1 MRLIKDIKRN
11 MKVSKYKIKII
22 IEILP
27 MMYKNY
33 EKRVKNFIMEMNDP
47 ETKIEIKNY
56 EERINNPKTDLS
68 KEKEIQK
75 PFIFKGYTTEEDRIK
90 DAIKRNRYLFN
101 LPDYED
107 ETQINKKEKE
117 ELNNKSYINNSQKNG
132 NYFNKL
138 SQKANITRKA
148 IISKAEEDKYKY
160 ILKNDLIIQPEMR
173 FKPRTDLE
181 RVYDM
186 INGYK
191 YGRAKRDILD
201 KQLKNIDLYKYKNS
215 NELKKR
221 IKKEIKVEK
230 VENISSDS
238 ENEDENAPLNSQIEK
253 LKEKKNRLYFN
264 PNSVD
269 FKEKPWMKRID
280 LNADAYK
287 ILNSYHYK
295 THFKAAKEVAENK
308 LIKKNNKKNRN
319 KYCLLLPNLFQNKST
334 YNFDILSSTYNDL
347 KNRSDDLIDFNINEE
362 DENINKKEK
371 GIKYEKNKN
380 PFKKKEIFEKNKIK
394 LVEDIAFNKSMKN
407 NNLRK
412 GSFFVDD
419 NKLYEKNL
427 DEDNI
432 MVDNEIFNKKNQ
444 FELITNKILD
454 KCNIFNHKSKFNN
467 TILKKRNGKLMFTRG
482 LSINQFEKKYG
493 FN

>member
-1 MRLIKDIKRN
+1 
-11 MKVSKYKIKII
+11 
-22 IEILP
+22 
-27 MMYKNY
+27 MYKNY
-33 EKRVKNFIMEMNDP
+33 EKRVKNFIIEMNDP
-47 ETKIEIKNY
+47 ETKIEIKDY
-56 EERINNPKTDLS
+56 EERINNPKTDMS
-68 KEKEIQK
+68 KEREIQK

-90 DAIKRNRYLFN
+90 DSIKRNRYLFN
-101 LPDYED
+101 LPDYEEENQKD
-107 ETQINKKEKE
+107 KKEKQNLE
-117 ELNNKSYINNSQKNG
+117 ENPKINF
-132 NYFNKL
+132 FNDDRTGRFKKL
-138 SQKANITRKA
+138 SKKINLTRKN
-148 IISKAEEDKYKY
+148 IISKAEENKYKY

-191 YGRAKRDILD
+191 YGQAKRDILD
-201 KQLKNIDLYKYKNS
+201 KQLKIIDLYKYKNS

-221 IKKEIKVEK
+221 IKKEIKTDS
-230 VENISSDS
+230 ISSES
-238 ENEDENAPLNSQIEK
+238 ESEIISSN
-253 LKEKKNRLYFN
+253 LKVKTKKNKLYFN

-308 LIKKNNKKNRN
+308 TRNKVKGNNVDKNQTNKN

-334 YNFDILSSTYNDL
+334 NNFELLNHTYTQNNL
-347 KNRSDDLIDFNINEE
+347 KNETEDFIDIKIDNEDDELLSE
-362 DENINKKEK
+362 KELK
-371 GIKYEKNKN
+371 IKYDKNKN
-380 PFKKKEIFEKNKIK
+380 PFKNKETFEKNKIK
-394 LVEDIAFNKSMKN
+394 FIKDIAFNKGKKISNKN
-407 NNLRK
+407 
-412 GSFFVDD
+412 DD
-419 NKLYEKNL
+419 FDENKLNDKNV

-432 MVDNEIFNKKNQ
+432 MIDDEIFNKKNQ
-444 FELITNKILD
+444 FELIANKILD

-482 LSINQFEKKYG
+482 LSVNQFEKKYG
-493 FN
+493 F

>member
-1 MRLIKDIKRN
+1 
-11 MKVSKYKIKII
+11 
-22 IEILP
+22 
-27 MMYKNY
+27 MYKNY
-33 EKRVKNFIMEMNDP
+33 EKRVKNFIIEMNDP
-47 ETKIEIKNY
+47 ETKIEIKDY
-56 EERINNPKTDLS
+56 EERINNPKTDMS
-68 KEKEIQK
+68 KEREIQK

-90 DAIKRNRYLFN
+90 DSIKRNRYLFN
-101 LPDYED
+101 LPDYEEENQKD
-107 ETQINKKEKE
+107 KKEKQNLE
-117 ELNNKSYINNSQKNG
+117 ENPKINF
-132 NYFNKL
+132 FNDDRTGRFKKL
-138 SQKANITRKA
+138 SKKINLTRKN
-148 IISKAEEDKYKY
+148 IISKAEENKYKY

-191 YGRAKRDILD
+191 YGQAKRDILD
-201 KQLKNIDLYKYKNS
+201 KQLKIIDLYKYKNS

-221 IKKEIKVEK
+221 IKKEIKTDSISSESEN
-230 VENISSDS
+230 ENISS
-238 ENEDENAPLNSQIEK
+238 N
-253 LKEKKNRLYFN
+253 LKVKTKKNKLYFN

-308 LIKKNNKKNRN
+308 TRNKVKGNNVDKNQTNKN

-334 YNFDILSSTYNDL
+334 NNFELLNHTYTQNNL
-347 KNRSDDLIDFNINEE
+347 KNETEDFIDIKIENEDDELLSE
-362 DENINKKEK
+362 KELK
-371 GIKYEKNKN
+371 VKYDKNKN
-380 PFKKKEIFEKNKIK
+380 PFKNKETFEKNKIK
-394 LVEDIAFNKSMKN
+394 FIKDIAFNKGKKISNKN
-407 NNLRK
+407 
-412 GSFFVDD
+412 DD
-419 NKLYEKNL
+419 FDENKLYDKNV

-432 MVDNEIFNKKNQ
+432 MIDDEIFNKKNQ
-444 FELITNKILD
+444 FELIANKILD

-482 LSINQFEKKYG
+482 LSVNQFEKKYG
-493 FN
+493 F

>member
-1 MRLIKDIKRN
+1 
-11 MKVSKYKIKII
+11 
-22 IEILP
+22 
-27 MMYKNY
+27 MYKNY
-33 EKRVKNFIMEMNDP
+33 EKRVKHFIIEMNDP
-47 ETKIEIKNY
+47 ETKIEIKDY
-56 EERINNPKTDLS
+56 EERINNPKTDMS
-68 KEKEIQK
+68 KEREIQK

-90 DAIKRNRYLFN
+90 DSIKRNRYLFN
-101 LPDYED
+101 LPDYEEENQKD
-107 ETQINKKEKE
+107 KKEKQNLE
-117 ELNNKSYINNSQKNG
+117 ENPKINF
-132 NYFNKL
+132 FNDDRTGRFKKL
-138 SQKANITRKA
+138 SKKINLTRKN
-148 IISKAEEDKYKY
+148 IISKAEENKYKY

-191 YGRAKRDILD
+191 YGQAKRDILD
-201 KQLKNIDLYKYKNS
+201 KQLKIIDLYKYKNS

-221 IKKEIKVEK
+221 IKKEIKTDS
-230 VENISSDS
+230 ISSES
-238 ENEDENAPLNSQIEK
+238 ESEIISSN
-253 LKEKKNRLYFN
+253 LKVKTKKNKLYFN

-308 LIKKNNKKNRN
+308 TRNKVKGNNVDKNQTNKN

-334 YNFDILSSTYNDL
+334 NNFELLNHTYTQNNL
-347 KNRSDDLIDFNINEE
+347 KNETEDFIDIDIKIENEDDELLNE
-362 DENINKKEK
+362 KELK
-371 GIKYEKNKN
+371 IKYDKNKN
-380 PFKKKEIFEKNKIK
+380 PFKNKETFEKNKIK
-394 LVEDIAFNKSMKN
+394 FIKDIAFNKGKKISNKN
-407 NNLRK
+407 
-412 GSFFVDD
+412 DD
-419 NKLYEKNL
+419 FDENKLNDKNV

-432 MVDNEIFNKKNQ
+432 MIDDEIFNKKKQ
-444 FELITNKILD
+444 FELIANKILD

-482 LSINQFEKKYG
+482 LSVNQFEKKYG
-493 FN
+493 F

>member
-1 MRLIKDIKRN
+1 
-11 MKVSKYKIKII
+11 
-22 IEILP
+22 
-27 MMYKNY
+27 MYKNY
-33 EKRVKNFIMEMNDP
+33 EKRVKNFIIEMNEPD
-47 ETKIEIKNY
+47 TKIEIKDY
-56 EERINNPKTDLS
+56 EERINNPKTDMS

-90 DAIKRNRYLFN
+90 DSIKRNRYLFN
-101 LPDYED
+101 LPDYDD
-107 ETQINKKEKE
+107 ETNVNKKEKHD
-117 ELNNKSYINNSQKNG
+117 LDKKQKINVINDNKTNSFK
-132 NYFNKL
+132 KL
-138 SQKANITRKA
+138 SKKFNVTRKNL
-148 IISKAEEDKYKY
+148 ISKTEENKYKY

-191 YGRAKRDILD
+191 LGQARRDILD
-201 KQLKNIDLYKYKNS
+201 KQLKNVGLYKYKNS
-215 NELKKR
+215 KELQKR
-221 IKKEIKVEK
+221 IKKEIKTDST
-230 VENISSDS
+230 SSDS
-238 ENEDENAPLNSQIEK
+238 ENENTNLNSKI
-253 LKEKKNRLYFN
+253 LKAKKDKLYFD

-295 THFKAAKEVAENK
+295 THFKAAREVAENENRTK
-308 LIKKNNKKNRN
+308 GNVINNNNHKN

-334 YNFDILSSTYNDL
+334 TFNHEILNHTYNDA
-347 KNRSDDLIDFNINEE
+347 KNKSEEDLIDININNE
-362 DENINKKEK
+362 DDLLSEK
-371 GIKYEKNKN
+371 DMKIKYDKNKN
-380 PFKKKEIFEKNKIK
+380 PFKTKKIFEKNKIK
-394 LVEDIAFNKSMKN
+394 LIKDIAFNKVKKGRN
-407 NNLRK
+407 NK
-412 GSFFVDD
+412 KDD
-419 NKLYEKNL
+419 YDENKLFDKNI

-432 MVDNEIFNKKNQ
+432 MIDDEVYNKKKQ

-482 LSINQFEKKYG
+482 LSVNQFEKKYG
-493 FN
+493 F

>member
-1 MRLIKDIKRN
+1 
-11 MKVSKYKIKII
+11 
-22 IEILP
+22 
-27 MMYKNY
+27 MYKNY
-33 EKRVKNFIMEMNDP
+33 EKRVKNFIIEMNDP
-47 ETKIEIKNY
+47 ETKIEIKDY
-56 EERINNPKTDLS
+56 EERINNPKTDMS
-68 KEKEIQK
+68 KEREIQK

-90 DAIKRNRYLFN
+90 DSIKRNRYLFN
-101 LPDYED
+101 LPDYEEENQKD
-107 ETQINKKEKE
+107 KKEKQNLE
-117 ELNNKSYINNSQKNG
+117 ENPKINF
-132 NYFNKL
+132 FNDDKMGRFKKL
-138 SQKANITRKA
+138 SKKINLTRKN
-148 IISKAEEDKYKY
+148 IISKAEENKYKY

-191 YGRAKRDILD
+191 YGQAKRDILD
-201 KQLKNIDLYKYKNS
+201 KQLKIIDLYKYKNS

-221 IKKEIKVEK
+221 IKKEIKTDSISSESES
-230 VENISSDS
+230 ENISS
-238 ENEDENAPLNSQIEK
+238 N
-253 LKEKKNRLYFN
+253 LKVKTKKNKLYFN

-308 LIKKNNKKNRN
+308 TRNKVKGNNVDKNQTNKN

-334 YNFDILSSTYNDL
+334 NNFELLNHTYTQNNL
-347 KNRSDDLIDFNINEE
+347 KNETEDFIDIDIKIENEDDELLSE
-362 DENINKKEK
+362 KESK
-371 GIKYEKNKN
+371 VKYDKNKN
-380 PFKKKEIFEKNKIK
+380 PFKNKETFEKNKIK
-394 LVEDIAFNKSMKN
+394 FIKDIAFNKGKKISNKN
-407 NNLRK
+407 
-412 GSFFVDD
+412 DD
-419 NKLYEKNL
+419 FDENKLCDKNV

-432 MVDNEIFNKKNQ
+432 MIDDEIFNKKNQ
-444 FELITNKILD
+444 FELIANKILD

-482 LSINQFEKKYG
+482 LSVNQFEKKYG
-493 FN
+493 F

>member
-11 MKVSKYKIKII
+11 MKVSKYKIRLI

-33 EKRVKNFIMEMNDP
+33 EKRVKNFIIEMNDP

-56 EERINNPKTDLS
+56 EERINNPKTDMS

-90 DAIKRNRYLFN
+90 DSIKRNRYLFN

-107 ETQINKKEKE
+107 EAQINKKEKQ
-117 ELNNKSYINNSQKNG
+117 ELDNKLKINYSQKNG

-138 SQKANITRKA
+138 SQKTNVNRKA

-201 KQLKNIDLYKYKNS
+201 KQLKSIDLYKYKNS

-230 VENISSDS
+230 VENSSSDS
-238 ENEDENAPLNSQIEK
+238 ENEDENIHLNSQIEK
-253 LKEKKNRLYFN
+253 LKEKKNKLYFN

-347 KNRSDDLIDFNINEE
+347 KNRSDDLIDFKMNEE
-362 DENINKKEK
+362 DENLNKKEK

-394 LVEDIAFNKSMKN
+394 LIEDIAFNKNKKN
-407 NNLRK
+407 NNIRK
-412 GSFFVDD
+412 DSYFDE
-419 NKLYEKNL
+419 NKLYDKNL
-427 DEDNI
+427 DEENI
-432 MVDNEIFNKKNQ
+432 MVDNEIFNKKSQ

>member
-1 MRLIKDIKRN
+1 MRLIKDIKKS
-11 MKVSKYKIKII
+11 MKVSKYKIKLI

-27 MMYKNY
+27 LMYKNY
-33 EKRVKNFIMEMNDP
+33 EKRVKNFIIEMNDP

-56 EERINNPKTDLS
+56 EERINNPKTDMS

-90 DAIKRNRYLFN
+90 DSIKRNRYLYN

-107 ETQINKKEKE
+107 ETQINKKEKQ
-117 ELNNKSYINNSQKNG
+117 ELNNKSKINNYNSQKNG

-138 SQKANITRKA
+138 SKKTNLSRKA

-191 YGRAKRDILD
+191 YGRVKRDILD

-221 IKKEIKVEK
+221 IKKELKIEK
-230 VENISSDS
+230 VETSSS
-238 ENEDENAPLNSQIEK
+238 ENESENENENIHLSSQIEK
-253 LKEKKNRLYFN
+253 IKGKKNKLYFN

-308 LIKKNNKKNRN
+308 INKNSINNKKKRN
-319 KYCLLLPNLFQNKST
+319 KYCLLLPNLFQNKSSN
-334 YNFDILSSTYNDL
+334 NFDILNSTYNEL
-347 KNRSDDLIDFNINEE
+347 KNRSDDLMDFRMDDE
-362 DENINKKEK
+362 DENLNKKEK

-380 PFKKKEIFEKNKIK
+380 K
-394 LVEDIAFNKSMKN
+394 
-407 NNLRK
+407 
-412 GSFFVDD
+412 
-419 NKLYEKNL
+419 
-427 DEDNI
+427 
-432 MVDNEIFNKKNQ
+432 
-444 FELITNKILD
+444 
-454 KCNIFNHKSKFNN
+454 
-467 TILKKRNGKLMFTRG
+467 
-482 LSINQFEKKYG
+482 
-493 FN
+493 

>member
-107 ETQINKKEKE
+107 ETQINKKEKQ

-230 VENISSDS
+230 VENSSSDS
-238 ENEDENAPLNSQIEK
+238 ENEDENAHLNSQIEK

-308 LIKKNNKKNRN
+308 LIKKIIKKIEINIVFF
-319 KYCLLLPNLFQNKST
+319 Y
-334 YNFDILSSTYNDL
+334 
-347 KNRSDDLIDFNINEE
+347 LI
-362 DENINKKEK
+362 
-371 GIKYEKNKN
+371 Y
-380 PFKKKEIFEKNKIK
+380 FK
-394 LVEDIAFNKSMKN
+394 
-407 NNLRK
+407 
-412 GSFFVDD
+412 
-419 NKLYEKNL
+419 
-427 DEDNI
+427 
-432 MVDNEIFNKKNQ
+432 
-444 FELITNKILD
+444 
-454 KCNIFNHKSKFNN
+454 
-467 TILKKRNGKLMFTRG
+467 
-482 LSINQFEKKYG
+482 INQHIILIF
-493 FN
+493 